1 MLEIR
6 NLNFRYR
13 KKEVLKDV
21 SLKVE
26 SLDIVLLLGK
36 NGCGK
41 TTLLKLIAKVI
52 SSNVYIFN
60 DFNKTLFISD
70 KYELINDL
78 NVYDLLSIFC
88 NYYKVSKE
96 INYYMDYLE
105 LENKKVSKLSK
116 GNRQKVVLLLGLL
129 SDADLLVID
138 EIFDGLDKKTKER
151 IVRLL
156 KQANKTLIIVT
167 HDLRGFSRIKV
178 RKCEIIDGVLYE
190 QNKT

>member
-6 NLNFRYR
+6 NLNFSYR

-52 SSNVYIFN
+52 NSNVYIFN

-78 NVYDLLSIFC
+78 NVYDLLSVYC
-88 NYYKVSKE
+88 NYYNVSKE

-156 KQANKTLIIVT
+156 KQAKKTLIIVT

>member
-6 NLNFRYR
+6 NLNFSYR

-60 DFNKTLFISD
+60 NFNKTLFISD

>member
-178 RKCEIIDGVLYE
+178 RKCEIVDGVLYE

>member
-6 NLNFRYR
+6 NLNFSYR

>member
-13 KKEVLKDV
+13 KKEVLKNV

>member
-156 KQANKTLIIVT
+156 KQAHKTLIIVT